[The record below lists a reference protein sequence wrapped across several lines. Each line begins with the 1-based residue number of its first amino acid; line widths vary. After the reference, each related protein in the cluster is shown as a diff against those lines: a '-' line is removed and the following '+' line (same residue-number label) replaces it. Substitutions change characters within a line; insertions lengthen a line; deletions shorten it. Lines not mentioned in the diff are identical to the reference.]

1 MPDLQAFSPSR
12 LHRLLPSDV
21 AEIAKS
27 LQQPDGEASILRAFV
42 NYLALLKNPSAVELD
57 DVTRIALQLASTGIW
72 EKTPPDVFISDA
84 RSRVDKDVLAHLSDV
99 LGVEPTTSLA
109 PMPDHRFFFL
119 T

>member
-84 RSRVDKDVLAHLSDV
+84 RSRVDKDVLAPFVGRFGCRTNNKFGADAR
-99 LGVEPTTSLA
+99 PSL
-109 PMPDHRFFFL
+109 FFL